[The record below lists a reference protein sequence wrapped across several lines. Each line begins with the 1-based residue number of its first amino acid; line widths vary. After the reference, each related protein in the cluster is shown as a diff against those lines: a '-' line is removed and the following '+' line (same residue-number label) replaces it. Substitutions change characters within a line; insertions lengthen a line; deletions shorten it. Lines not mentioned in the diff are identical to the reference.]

1 MENTIKRQN
10 IKKTDSKVYNKV
22 INVTYLD
29 ELKGEAIKR
38 RILSALSADSLFA
51 IAAC

>member
-1 MENTIKRQN
+1 MENTIKRQT

-29 ELKGEAIKR
+29 ELKGE
-38 RILSALSADSLFA
+38 S
-51 IAAC
+51 